1 MFNAQ
6 MFIIVVLVYSF
17 YFGQHSFK
25 IKRKKYFHSFILTQG
40 QHSVYPFKIKIC
52 TRKSQHIAHNLFC
65 LASGIKFFD

>member
-1 MFNAQ
+1 MLKCLSLLFWYILFTLDN
-6 MFIIVVLVYSF
+6 I
-17 YFGQHSFK
+17 HSK
-25 IKRKKYFHSFILTQG
+25 SKEKKYFHSFILTQG